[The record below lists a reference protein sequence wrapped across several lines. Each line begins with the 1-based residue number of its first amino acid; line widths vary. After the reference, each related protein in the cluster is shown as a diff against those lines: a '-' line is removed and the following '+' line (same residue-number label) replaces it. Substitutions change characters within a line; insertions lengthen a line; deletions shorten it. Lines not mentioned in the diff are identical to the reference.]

1 MCRRARVWRDCRRGP
16 GAGRQAQSRGGGE
29 PHGRG
34 SAAAWPHSVLALGAA
49 GPAVHRG
56 GPQTLGGVSP
66 VSVSYFSLFALSLPL
81 VPPPPWP
88 CPASRTFAPL
98 APLDHQTVGL
108 VPTAASA
115 GGLPLLSSPM
125 PPTPSVVL
133 TGGPPP
139 PRVGTRPLP
148 CTRWVSRAWRPRLGR
163 RAAHAAECGCSCGCW
178 IASRECLRVG
188 QRRSIGATCCRAAF
202 CGQKGRRDNR
212 MVTER
217 VWICRTP
224 PPCAPPPR
232 SATCSSRAARR
243 TVAQRHALQPT
254 SGSERR
260 VRGWVR
266 WRPGPKLRRR
276 WPCGTVDS
284 SVCERLAVYRRHG
297 GGHLHHPDRWHLA
310 TLRWCR
316 LSHPPL
322 QLAAAAANVPPLRR
336 CCQIVLLPLLP
347 LPHHPFLWL
356 PLATIS
362 YPTGGSSPSPGSPA
376 GCLWLGTFPFSM

>member
-1 MCRRARVWRDCRRGP
+1 MASSAWSTRRSCCRVRVLVWMLDCFEG
-16 GAGRQAQSRGGGE
+16 
-29 PHGRG
+29 
-34 SAAAWPHSVLALGAA
+34 
-49 GPAVHRG
+49 
-56 GPQTLGGVSP
+56 
-66 VSVSYFSLFALSLPL
+66 
-81 VPPPPWP
+81 VPP
-88 CPASRTFAPL
+88 CR
-98 APLDHQTVGL
+98 
-108 VPTAASA
+108 PTAVNRRHLLPRCVLWAEGEA
-115 GGLPLLSSPM
+115 GQQDGDRKGVDM
-125 PPTPSVVL
+125 P
-133 TGGPPP
+133 
-139 PRVGTRPLP
+139 
-148 CTRWVSRAWRPRLGR
+148 
-163 RAAHAAECGCSCGCW
+163 H
-178 IASRECLRVG
+178 
-188 QRRSIGATCCRAAF
+188 
-202 CGQKGRRDNR
+202 
-212 MVTER
+212 
-217 VWICRTP
+217 P

-266 WRPGPKLRRR
+266 WRPGPELRRR